1 MSSNQFI
8 QIAHCPVTLDANI
21 PERLSE
27 KKNITKIFKDF
38 DIDLEIRL
46 LSHEIMIITLA
57 STVTC
62 GLTLNYGKMKN
73 IFNEEIEGSFL
84 GVASSG

>member
-1 MSSNQFI
+1 MLSSHQFI

-27 KKNITKIFKDF
+27 KKNITKMFKDF

-46 LSHEIMIITLA
+46 LSHEIMTITVGSA
-57 STVTC
+57 VTC
-62 GLTLNYGKMKN
+62 GLTMNYGKMKN
-73 IFNEEIEGSFL
+73 IFNEEI
-84 GVASSG
+84 